1 MTIKECIDNVDNI
14 KPNEY
19 SIEDK
24 VKWLSFID
32 QIIINDVL
40 KTHEGYDGRYDDF
53 AGYSEDKLSE
63 TLIVQSP
70 YDRLYAAFLK
80 MKIDGENGET
90 ARYNNS
96 ASLFNS
102 YMMEYRKFYNKT
114 HMPLDITDARCP
126 RVKPNGKKIGLS
138 EEEFEN
144 LKRELY
150 YLLSDDF
157 AKMVSQDKLY
167 GIVTN
172 YVNNNIEMLRGLDGK
187 DGAKGD
193 KGDKGDKGVKGD
205 KGDPFTYDDFTSA
218 QLDELVSK
226 VYAPIAEDFA
236 GIEADVAGLQTQL
249 NEEAHFRGYL
259 STNAKIQALDG
270 TPNDFA
276 YSAESGTK
284 WVYDADLGWLDTGT
298 LVPDQLT
305 PASNITPLV
314 DGVASAGQSNE
325 YARGDHRHPTDTT
338 RASVEDLNKK
348 ADKPKKVV
356 FNDMGTLELADN
368 TIYESEGELL
378 NPYFNYP
385 EGDFMC
391 SITFT
396 LANMEDFDVTVTLP
410 QSKYIGGAP
419 TFAKGETWELNIKNG
434 VVVGGLVE

>member
-19 SIEDK
+19 SVEDK
-24 VKWLSFID
+24 VQWLSFID
-32 QIIINDVL
+32 LIIVNDVL

-53 AGYSEDKLSE
+53 TGYSADKLSE
-63 TLIVQSP
+63 PLIVPSP
-70 YDRLYAAFLK
+70 YDRLYTAYLK

-114 HMPLDITDARCP
+114 HMPLDITNARYP

-236 GIEADVAGLQTQL
+236 GIEADVAGLQTQI

-259 STNAKIQALDG
+259 STNAKIIALDA

-298 LVPDQLT
+298 PVPDQLT
-305 PASNITPLV
+305 PASNATPLV
-314 DGVASAGQSNE
+314 DGGASAGQSNE

-348 ADKPKKVV
+348 ADKPKKEIFPDAVPI
-356 FNDMGTLELADN
+356 TLADN
-368 TIYESEGELL
+368 TDYVGVDNVQTLDI
-378 NPYFNYP
+378 NYP
-385 EGDFMC
+385 DGDFIA

-396 LANMEDFDVTVTLP
+396 IVDAPHEFTITLP
-410 QSKYIGGAP
+410 ESKYIGGAP
-419 TFAKGETWELNIKNG
+419 TFANGETWELNIKNG

>member
-19 SIEDK
+19 SVEDK
-24 VKWLSFID
+24 VQWLSFID
-32 QIIINDVL
+32 LIIVNDVL

-53 AGYSEDKLSE
+53 TGYSADKLSE
-63 TLIVQSP
+63 PLIVPSP
-70 YDRLYAAFLK
+70 YDRLYTAYLK

-114 HMPLDITDARCP
+114 HMPINPTNKERP
-126 RVKPNGKKIGLS
+126 RPPFKASVGLS
-138 EEEFEN
+138 EEEYEN
-144 LKRELY
+144 IKRDLFY
-150 YLLSDDF
+150 MLSEHF
-157 AKMVSQDKLY
+157 ATFTSQDKLY
-167 GIVTN
+167 GIVTS
-172 YVNNNIEMLRGLDGK
+172 YVNNNIEMLRGLDGE
-187 DGAKGD
+187 KGE

-218 QLDELVSK
+218 QLDELVGK

-236 GIEADVAGLQTQL
+236 GIETDIKGLQKQL

-259 STNAKIQALDG
+259 STNAKIIALDA

-284 WVYDADLGWLDTGT
+284 WVFEEGMWWLDTGIP
-298 LVPDQLT
+298 VPDQLT

-314 DGVASAGQSNE
+314 NGVASVGQANE

-348 ADKPKKVV
+348 ADKPETKVYNSSHV
-356 FNDMGTLELADN
+356 SLTLKDN
-368 TIYESEGELL
+368 THYRFKAPVQQI
-378 NPYFNYP
+378 NVIYP
-385 EGDFMC
+385 EGDYIC
-391 SITFT
+391 SLEFT
-396 LANMEDFDVTVTLP
+396 VSSEEDADILITLP
-410 QSKYIGGAP
+410 ESKYIGGTP